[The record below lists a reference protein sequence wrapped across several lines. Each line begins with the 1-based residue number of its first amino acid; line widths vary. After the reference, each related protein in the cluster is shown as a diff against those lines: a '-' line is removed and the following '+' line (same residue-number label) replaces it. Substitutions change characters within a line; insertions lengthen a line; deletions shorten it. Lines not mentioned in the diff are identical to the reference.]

1 MTGTGGPPGADV
13 HPPRELLSFRHDRVR
28 AVMADLGITTLLVSA
43 ARNVQYLT
51 GFAGSTGAALVRADQ
66 VVLVTDGRYEHEAAD
81 LAANSGGLVRP
92 MIVENTY
99 EETVAAA
106 IVGDRPQV
114 GFEADVMP
122 VSRYRWYAATLD
134 AAGWPSA
141 GFLATTGIVESCRIV
156 KDAWEIGLLREAA
169 ARLSAVAV
177 GVLADLRPGLR
188 EQDVAQ
194 TVEAGL
200 RRAGF
205 HGPAFDTI
213 VASGPRAALPHGRAS
228 DRTIQPGEAVVLDF
242 GGIYGGYCV
251 DLTRTVACGEPGDE
265 VRHWH
270 GCVLAAQRAAIALA
284 APGIAPEAVDR
295 AAREVIERAGL
306 LDRFTH
312 GTGHGLGLEVHE
324 APRVGPARTM
334 ARVPAAGTAPMPD
347 RLQTGMVFTVEPGVY
362 VPGRGGVRIE
372 DDVLVTASGVEV
384 LTSVPTTL
392 VLD

>member
-1 MTGTGGPPGADV
+1 
-13 HPPRELLSFRHDRVR
+13 
-28 AVMADLGITTLLVSA
+28 MADLGITSLLVSA
-43 ARNVQYLT
+43 RKNVEYLT
-51 GFAGSTGAALVRADQ
+51 GFAGSTGAVLVRADH
-66 VVLVTDGRYEHEAAD
+66 VLLVTDGRYEEEAEE
-81 LAANSGGLVRP
+81 LAASARGLVRP
-92 MIVENTY
+92 LIVEKTY
-99 EETVAAA
+99 EETLSAA
-106 IVGDRPQV
+106 ILDDRPDV

-122 VSRYRWYAATLD
+122 VSQHRWYTATLD
-134 AAGWPSA
+134 AAGWASA
-141 GFLATTGIVESCRIV
+141 GFVPTAAIVESCRIV
-156 KDAWEIGLLREAA
+156 KDAWETGLLREAA
-169 ARLSAVAV
+169 ARLSAVAI
-177 GVLADLRPGLR
+177 GVLADVRPGVR
-188 EQDVAQ
+188 EQEVAQ
-194 TVEAGL
+194 AVEAGL

-205 HGPAFDTI
+205 YGPAFDTI

-270 GCVLAAQRAAIALA
+270 GCVLAAQRAAIDLA

-295 AAREVIERAGL
+295 AARDVIERGGL

-324 APRVGPARTM
+324 APRVGPRRTM

-347 RLQTGMVFTVEPGVY
+347 RLQPGMVFTVEPGVY

>member
-1 MTGTGGPPGADV
+1 
-13 HPPRELLSFRHDRVR
+13 
-28 AVMADLGITTLLVSA
+28 MADLGITTLLVSA
-43 ARNVQYLT
+43 AKNLQYLT
-51 GFAGSTGAALVRADQ
+51 GFAGSTGTALVRSDH
-66 VVLVTDGRYEHEAAD
+66 VVLVTDGRYAQEAAD
-81 LAANSGGLVRP
+81 LAASTAGLVRP
-92 MIVENTY
+92 LIVEKTY

-106 IVGDRPQV
+106 IVADRPEV

-122 VSRYRWYAATLD
+122 VSRHRWYAATLD

-141 GFLATTGIVESCRIV
+141 GFVPTSGIVESCRIV
-156 KDAWEIGLLREAA
+156 KDAWEIGVLREAA

-194 TVEAGL
+194 AVDAGL

-205 HGPAFDTI
+205 YGPAFDTI

-265 VRHWH
+265 VRQWH
-270 GCVLAAQRAAIALA
+270 GCVLAAQRAAIGLA

-295 AAREVIERAGL
+295 AAREVIERSGL

-334 ARVPAAGTAPMPD
+334 SRVPVAGTAPMPD
-347 RLQTGMVFTVEPGVY
+347 RLQPGMVFTVEPGVY

>member
-1 MTGTGGPPGADV
+1 
-13 HPPRELLSFRHDRVR
+13 
-28 AVMADLGITTLLVSA
+28 MADLGIATLVVSA
-43 ARNVQYLT
+43 PRNVQYLT
-51 GFAGSTGAALVRADQ
+51 GFGGSSSAALVRPDH
-66 VVLVTDGRYEHEAAD
+66 VVLVTDGRYSEEAGE
-81 LAANSGGLVRP
+81 LASTASGLVRP
-92 MIVENTY
+92 LIVEKTY
-99 EETVAAA
+99 EETLASA
-106 IVGDRPQV
+106 IVGETPPV
-114 GFEADVMP
+114 GFEADVLP
-122 VSRYRWYAATLD
+122 VSRHRWYALTLE
-134 AAGWPSA
+134 AAGWAPA
-141 GFLATTGIVESCRIV
+141 GFVPTAGIVESCRIV
-156 KDAWEIGLLREAA
+156 KDSWEIGLLREAG
-169 ARLSAVAV
+169 ARLSAVAA

-194 TVEAGL
+194 AVEAGL

-205 HGPAFDTI
+205 YGPAFDTI

-265 VRHWH
+265 VRSWH
-270 GCVLAAQRAAIALA
+270 ACVLAAQRAAIDLA

-295 AAREVIERAGL
+295 AARDVIERAGL

-334 ARVPAAGTAPMPD
+334 ARVPAAGTALMPD
-347 RLQTGMVFTVEPGVY
+347 RLLAGMVFTVEPGVY

>member
-1 MTGTGGPPGADV
+1 MTGTGGPSGADV

-141 GFLATTGIVESCRIV
+141 GFLPTTGIVESCRIV

-188 EQDVAQ
+188 EQDVA
-194 TVEAGL
+194 
-200 RRAGF
+200 
-205 HGPAFDTI
+205 
-213 VASGPRAALPHGRAS
+213 
-228 DRTIQPGEAVVLDF
+228 
-242 GGIYGGYCV
+242 
-251 DLTRTVACGEPGDE
+251 
-265 VRHWH
+265 
-270 GCVLAAQRAAIALA
+270 
-284 APGIAPEAVDR
+284 
-295 AAREVIERAGL
+295 
-306 LDRFTH
+306 
-312 GTGHGLGLEVHE
+312 
-324 APRVGPARTM
+324 
-334 ARVPAAGTAPMPD
+334 
-347 RLQTGMVFTVEPGVY
+347 
-362 VPGRGGVRIE
+362 
-372 DDVLVTASGVEV
+372 
-384 LTSVPTTL
+384 
-392 VLD
+392 

>member
-1 MTGTGGPPGADV
+1 VRPSRD
-13 HPPRELLSFRHDRVR
+13 LLAARHDRVR
-28 AVMADLGITTLLVSA
+28 AVMADLGVSTLLVTA
-43 ARNVQYLT
+43 LKNLQYLT
-51 GFAGSTGAALVRADQ
+51 GFGGSTGAALVRQDQ
-66 VVLVTDGRYEHEAAD
+66 VLLVTDGRYEQEAGELAAD
-81 LAANSGGLVRP
+81 GAGLIRP
-92 MIVENTY
+92 LIVEKTY
-99 EETVAAA
+99 EETIATAMLD
-106 IVGDRPQV
+106 DRPQV

-122 VSRYRWYAATLD
+122 VSKHRWYSATLH
-134 AAGWPSA
+134 ASGWPSD
-141 GFLATTGIVESCRIV
+141 GFVPTASIVESCRII
-156 KDAWEIGLLREAA
+156 KDSWEISVLREAA
-169 ARLSAVAV
+169 ARLSAVCL
-177 GVLADLRPGLR
+177 GILADLRPGVR

-194 TVEAGL
+194 GVEAGL
-200 RRAGF
+200 RRAEF
-205 HGPAFDTI
+205 YGPAFDTI

-270 GCVLAAQRAAIALA
+270 DSVLAAQRAAIDLA

-295 AAREVIERAGL
+295 AAREVIERGGL

-334 ARVPAAGTAPMPD
+334 ARVPAAGTALMPD
-347 RLQTGMVFTVEPGVY
+347 RLQPGMVFTVEPGVY

>member
-1 MTGTGGPPGADV
+1 V
-13 HPPRELLSFRHDRVR
+13 RPPRELLADRHDRVR
-28 AVMADLGITTLLVSA
+28 FVMASLGITTLLVSA
-43 ARNVQYLT
+43 LKNLEYLT
-51 GFAGSTGAALVRADQ
+51 GFRGSTGAALVRADH
-66 VVLVTDGRYEHEAAD
+66 VVLVTDGRYEEEAGELAAD
-81 LAANSGGLVRP
+81 ARGLVRP
-92 MIVENTY
+92 LIVEKTY
-99 EETVAAA
+99 EETIAASIA
-106 IVGDRPQV
+106 GDRSPV

-122 VSRYRWYAATLD
+122 VSKHRWYTAALD

-141 GFLATTGIVESCRIV
+141 GFVPTASIVESCRIV

-177 GVLADLRPGLR
+177 GVLADLRPGVR

-194 TVEAGL
+194 AVEAGL

-205 HGPAFDTI
+205 YGPAFDTI

-228 DRTIQPGEAVVLDF
+228 ERAIKPGEPVVLDF

-265 VRHWH
+265 VRYWH
-270 GCVLAAQRAAIALA
+270 GCVLAAQRAAIDLA

-295 AAREVIERAGL
+295 AAREVIERGGL

-334 ARVPAAGTAPMPD
+334 ARVPAAGTAPLPD
-347 RLQTGMVFTVEPGVY
+347 RLQPGMVFTVEPGVY